1 LDVIV
6 YSVILGIWRH
16 YENDSFESLS
26 LIDDSWGF
34 ERQTLRILN
43 FYHQMIFM
51 NQTLDEI
58 SADYFADNEYSA
70 VENFLL
76 VLYSYN
82 KLRDKTLKTSLFK
95 SFSDYCEFN
104 CKALFDFIE
113 NVDNNSWVT
122 SLKSVGEKLGKNTEI
137 LKENFIDQC
146 NNFRTFIVDSVTPPI
161 HGFYQKCID
170 SMILINNRNYTELI
184 NKLFNG
190 DLSNISSLFL
200 NVTRYILYIIG
211 KVSYSG
217 SFDLVIE
224 MLGNT
229 IISSLILYIIT
240 ESILFIFFFFVYI
253 WNINIE
259 CKNMFILT
267 KVFDVTNSNDS

>member
-1 LDVIV
+1 MAL
-6 YSVILGIWRH
+6 LGILFFLAV
-16 YENDSFESLS
+16 YK
-26 LIDDSWGF
+26 
-34 ERQTLRILN
+34 
-43 FYHQMIFM
+43 
-51 NQTLDEI
+51 
-58 SADYFADNEYSA
+58 YSA

-82 KLRDKTLKTSLFK
+82 KLRNKKLKTSLFK
-95 SFSDYCEFN
+95 SYSDYCEFN
-104 CKALFDFIE
+104 CKALYDFIE

-122 SLKSVGEKLGKNTEI
+122 TLKTVGEKLGKNTEI
-137 LKENFIDQC
+137 LKSNFIDQC
-146 NNFRTFIVDSVTPPI
+146 NNFKTFIVDSVTPAI

-170 SMILINNRNYTELI
+170 TMILINNRNYTELI
-184 NKLFNG
+184 NKLFNS